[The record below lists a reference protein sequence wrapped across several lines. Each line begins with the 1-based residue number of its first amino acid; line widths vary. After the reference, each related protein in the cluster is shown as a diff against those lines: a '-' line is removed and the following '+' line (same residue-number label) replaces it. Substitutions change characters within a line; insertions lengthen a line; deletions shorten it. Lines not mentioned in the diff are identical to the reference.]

1 MRKKLWII
9 LALFLVIPV
18 LLGTVSCAKKTVTKE
33 EPAPVVTPAPAPP
46 PPPPVE
52 DKAAKAF
59 DMAKSEFLR
68 ENIYFAFDKSILD
81 DMAQATLKNKAEF
94 LKTYPDVYTTIEGH
108 CDERGTP
115 EYNLALGERRA
126 ESAKSFL
133 VDLESKPIAFQP
145 SATVKNGRCAP
156 SKLKIAGP
164 RTGEIISSSIRRP
177 VNHTFQSGGRTHRS
191 PDKDKIITG
200 AI

>member
-1 MRKKLWII
+1 MKKKLWII

-59 DMAKSEFLR
+59 DMAKNEFLR

-81 DMAQATLKNKAEF
+81 SMAQATLRKKAEF
-94 LKTYPDVYTTIEGH
+94 LKTYPDVYTTIEGN
-108 CDERGTP
+108 CDERGTA

-133 VDLESKPIAFQP
+133 VDMGIEAYRIS
-145 SATVKNGRCAP
+145 TV
-156 SKLKIAGP
+156 SY
-164 RTGEIISSSIRRP
+164 GEERP
-177 VNHTFQSGGRTHRS
+177 VCTEQTEDCWAKNRRDNF
-191 PDKDKIITG
+191 IIN
-200 AI
+200 

>member
-52 DKAAKAF
+52 DEAAKAF

-133 VDLESKPIAFQP
+133 VDLGIEAYRIS
-145 SATVKNGRCAP
+145 TV
-156 SKLKIAGP
+156 SY
-164 RTGEIISSSIRRP
+164 GEERP
-177 VNHTFQSGGRTHRS
+177 VCTEQTEDCWAKNRRDNF
-191 PDKDKIITG
+191 IIN
-200 AI
+200 

>member
-1 MRKKLWII
+1 MRKKLWIF

-33 EPAPVVTPAPAPP
+33 EPAPVMAPAPAP

-59 DMAKSEFLR
+59 DMEKSEFLND
-68 ENIYFAFDKSILD
+68 NIYFAFDKSNLD

-94 LKTYPDVYTTIEGH
+94 LKTYPNVYTTIEGH

-133 VDLESKPIAFQP
+133 VDLGIEAYRIS
-145 SATVKNGRCAP
+145 TV
-156 SKLKIAGP
+156 SY
-164 RTGEIISSSIRRP
+164 GEERP
-177 VNHTFQSGGRTHRS
+177 VCTEQTEACWAKNRRGVFV
-191 PDKDKIITG
+191 IN
-200 AI
+200 